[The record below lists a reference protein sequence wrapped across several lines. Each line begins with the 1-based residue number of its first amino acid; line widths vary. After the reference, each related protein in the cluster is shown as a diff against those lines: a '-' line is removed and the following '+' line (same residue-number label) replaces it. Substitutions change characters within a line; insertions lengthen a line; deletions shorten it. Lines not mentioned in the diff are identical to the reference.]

1 MKRGDP
7 GPHLAIL
14 QKMAGS
20 DIYLRGKT
28 EARESKER
36 GGSRSR
42 GDPRERGG
50 KRVHESTARAPPKY
64 AFRPKDPHFEIDPHD
79 FPGIYIYIY
88 TLNIRNLD
96 SFRLFSPRF
105 DSRVLDRS
113 NRTGSPR
120 NATREFLE
128 SGSRSRGENT
138 RRTPTTRRKISI
150 PSLPCFSPPLPC
162 LFIAP

>member
-1 MKRGDP
+1 MTRSPKNR
-7 GPHLAIL
+7 IC
-14 QKMAGS
+14 
-20 DIYLRGKT
+20 LRGET

-42 GDPRERGG
+42 GDRRERGG

-79 FPGIYIYIY
+79 FPGIYTYIYIHAQHPQ
-88 TLNIRNLD
+88 
-96 SFRLFSPRF
+96 SRLVPPLFTSVLLSRPR
-105 DSRVLDRS
+105 SS

-128 SGSRSRGENT
+128 SGSHRKGKT
-138 RRTPTTRRKISI
+138 RDANDAKKN
-150 PSLPCFSPPLPC
+150 
-162 LFIAP
+162 